1 MLARIR
7 EGMPNVARR
16 HDIEQ
21 DKISN
26 AGGAQRRKAAADVNA
41 RVVMIAKTA

>member
-1 MLARIR
+1 MLARIP

-21 DKISN
+21 DKIPN
-26 AGGAQRRKAAADVNA
+26 AGGAQRKAPADVNA